1 MRRLE
6 FVGDVV
12 VVAVGGGAGDHFA
25 DETGQEEDDTQD
37 QGDEGKVEERLNIES
52 VSREDI
58 DGMLERAGYLNIRTF
73 VKSGTTWLCAVAEK
87 E

>member
-1 MRRLE
+1 MFEMLKDKNDPE
-6 FVGDVV
+6 KWS
-12 VVAVGGGAGDHFA
+12 
-25 DETGQEEDDTQD
+25 
-37 QGDEGKVEERLNIES
+37 KVEERLNIES